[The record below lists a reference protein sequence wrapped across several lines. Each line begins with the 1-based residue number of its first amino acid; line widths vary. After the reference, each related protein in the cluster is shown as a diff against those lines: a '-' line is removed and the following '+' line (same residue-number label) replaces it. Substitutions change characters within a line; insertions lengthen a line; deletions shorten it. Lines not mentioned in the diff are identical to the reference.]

1 MPQSFGARVHNII
14 VYPGPGRRTQ
24 VSIKTRVR
32 RGTGAPGPNFGYQLV
47 PILYSIFKNGAPRAQ
62 QISTQL
68 VPENIL
74 RSSLSRGETVVIS
87 PSLYFQY
94 YLDKMDAGPGRPGPK
109 RYGPS
114 GSGPRKYRWTQ
125 QDWPS
130 GPQIKAQEIDT
141 YVWVLGPIIL
151 KVLSVNIGANFE
163 TRQIEY
169 SYVSVNK
176 VKSLKE

>member
-94 YLDKMDAGPGRPGPK
+94 YLDKMDAGPTWGGAPGPK
-109 RYGPS
+109 DTDPQGPDPGNIDGPS
-114 GSGPRKYRWTQ
+114 KIDLRGPR
-125 QDWPS
+125 
-130 GPQIKAQEIDT
+130 
-141 YVWVLGPIIL
+141 
-151 KVLSVNIGANFE
+151 
-163 TRQIEY
+163 
-169 SYVSVNK
+169 
-176 VKSLKE
+176 